1 MLQPFGKILILFGFI
16 IIGIGVLLLFAD
28 KIPLIGKLPGDIN
41 IKKDNYRIF
50 IPITTSILISIIISG
65 IFWLLSFFSKK

>member
-16 IIGIGVLLLFAD
+16 IIGIGVLLLFVD

-65 IFWLLSFFSKK
+65 IF

>member
-50 IPITTSILISIIISG
+50 IPITTSIMISIIISG
-65 IFWLLSFFSKK
+65 IFCLLSFFSKK